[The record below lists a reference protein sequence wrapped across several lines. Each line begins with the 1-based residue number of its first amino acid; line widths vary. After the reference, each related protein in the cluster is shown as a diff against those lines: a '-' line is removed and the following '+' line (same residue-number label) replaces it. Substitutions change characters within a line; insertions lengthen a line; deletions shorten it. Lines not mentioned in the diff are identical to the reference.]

1 MGYHRRERA
10 GIAGFGHGGP
20 LTVVC
25 KYAVAIYLTVIA
37 QWCIQDMARFSSL
50 CTRHNSLTQLRS
62 ITLTIDNSPT
72 WYTYVLELLHPTRL
86 EQFHVSTVG
95 GNASPAVD
103 EEFCSAIVDR
113 HRTRLQRFSVH
124 RLRVSLASVDYIC
137 RWCERLEQLFVV
149 AEQGSLVPLCT
160 SRVLALC

>member
-1 MGYHRRERA
+1 
-10 GIAGFGHGGP
+10 
-20 LTVVC
+20 
-25 KYAVAIYLTVIA
+25 
-37 QWCIQDMARFSSL
+37 MARFSSL